1 MRNLVSR
8 WCFMALLFV
17 PLATSS
23 AWAQTFTGGV
33 RGVVTDSGGVVP
45 GVTVTLVSEAS
56 GATRDAVSNDQGN
69 YNFSAVPPGTYTVK
83 AELTGFKTFENKGVR
98 VGTQQ
103 FVTLD
108 IKLDVGQLQETI
120 TVTGDA
126 PLIDTSNASTGAI
139 IDSTQLETLPT
150 AGRSAFLF
158 AVTVPTVVASG
169 DSQFNRQQDQ
179 TNASLLSMGGGAR
192 RGNNYLVDGVP
203 ITDMRNRAS
212 ANPTIESIEGVNVQV
227 HQYDAETGR
236 TGGGTFNVATKSGA
250 NDWHGSGFYQTRPKW
265 GMKNNFFAELAGQ
278 PLPDTYF
285 HEGGGGFGGPILKN
299 RTFFWVGN
307 ESYGSNTTRNGNLRF
322 PTTRELSGDF
332 SQSFDSSG
340 RQVVIYDPLTGDPAT
355 GLGRQPF
362 ANNVIPA
369 NRINAVSAKIA
380 SYLPKPDTEVSNG
393 SANRIRTAEIN
404 DRAQMYTA
412 KLDHRFSDAVS
423 LNGFYLYNRTNEP
436 CANYWE
442 PGLNGPNR
450 FADPG
455 DYILQRRVNL
465 VALNNT
471 WLPSNNTVL
480 TFRYGWNRFY
490 DNNTLSIEFDPA
502 QLGFPSSFLSALQVQ
517 KFPQVRVTDYNN
529 GDFDRMAGAINPVNI
544 NWHSWVANGSM
555 SKLLGK
561 HTVKLGVDYRFI
573 GLDFQSF
580 ADGGGLFNFD
590 RRFTSLDP
598 NANGVNGATPSGNA
612 FASFLLGYPTAD
624 SGATSRVALSTPL
637 FLGTNYYGVYAQDDF
652 RMSPKLTVNYGIRL
666 EHEDGL
672 GEENNNITV
681 AFDRSLQLPGAYG
694 NAVNSLTGQRITG
707 GLVYAGQNGF
717 PEEQGNQPAMKFS
730 PRVGVVYAM
739 SPKAVLRG
747 GYGVYWAP
755 WNYQAPS
762 NTNYGQIGA
771 ANTTFLS
778 QGQYQPTT
786 SMSNPFPNGLLSPTL
801 NALGALTGT
810 GGQIEFIDQ
819 DKQAPYVQMYS
830 VDYMR
835 ELRGG
840 MAVGFEYA
848 GAIGRHLGLGG
859 SNDGIL
865 NINQVPYT
873 AANLAL
879 TSAQLNEQVPNPYFG
894 LTQPPGTSL
903 NTTSATLPRRQ
914 LLRPFPQFGDILMRQ
929 NTQGKSQYNAAILK
943 FEKRMT
949 NGWGGRINY
958 TYSRLKDNQFAEG
971 NFFSRNSTEAQDA
984 NNIEPEYAVGI
995 LDVPHKLVM
1004 SPMVELPFGEGK
1016 KWLTSGVGAAILG
1029 DWTLSAIIGL
1039 ESGFPISLRGQN
1051 NLSALGGR
1059 VQWVNING
1067 DFATDGTREERIIN
1081 TWLTP
1086 ANLVQPTANQLGTG
1100 GRTQTEVRTPHRN
1113 NIDFSASK
1121 SIPIMGRTRGEI
1133 RFEILNLTNTVKT
1146 RGPIEQLGS
1155 STFGQIRVQS
1165 GFQRLTQMTFRV
1177 TF

>member
-8 WCFMALLFV
+8 WCFLALLFV
-17 PLATSS
+17 PLATSA

-45 GVTVTLVSEAS
+45 GVTVTLINEAN
-56 GATRDAVSNDQGN
+56 GASRDAVSNERGLYD
-69 YNFSAVPPGTYTVK
+69 FAAVNPGVYTVK

-103 FVTLD
+103 FVTMD

-120 TVTGDA
+120 TVTGEA

-139 IDSTQLETLPT
+139 IDSKQLESLPS

-169 DSQFNRQQDQ
+169 DAQFNRQQDQ

-212 ANPTIESIEGVNVQV
+212 ANPTIEALEGVNVQV

-236 TGGGTFNVATKSGA
+236 TGGGTFNVATKSGG
-250 NDWHGSGFYQTRPKW
+250 NDFHGSGFYQTRPVW
-265 GMKNNFFAELAGQ
+265 GAVNNFFSELAGQ
-278 PLPDTYF
+278 PKPNTYF
-285 HEGGGGFGGPILKN
+285 HEGGGGFGGPVIKN

-322 PTTRELSGDF
+322 PTTRELAGDF
-332 SQSFDSSG
+332 SQSFDGSG
-340 RQVVIYDPLTGDPAT
+340 RLIVIYDPLTGDPAT

-362 ANNVIPA
+362 PNNTIPA
-369 NRINAVSAKIA
+369 NRLNPVSVKMA
-380 SYLPKPDTEVSNG
+380 SYLPKPDTEVANG
-393 SANRIRTAEIN
+393 SANRVRTAEIN

-412 KLDHRFSDAVS
+412 KLDHRISDQVS

-442 PGLNGPNR
+442 PGLSGENR

-455 DYILQRRVNL
+455 DYILRRRVNL
-465 VALNNT
+465 LTLNNT

-480 TFRYGWNRFY
+480 TFRYGFNTFK
-490 DNNTLSIEFDPA
+490 DNNTLSIDFDPA
-502 QLGFPSSFLSALQVQ
+502 TLGFPSSFLGALDTK
-517 KFPQVRVTDYNN
+517 KFPQVTVTDYVNP
-529 GDFDRMAGAINPVNI
+529 DFTRLMGAIDPVNI
-544 NWHSWVANGSM
+544 TWHSWAANAAV
-555 SKLLGK
+555 SKLLGR
-561 HTVKLGVDYRFI
+561 HTVKIGADYRLI

-580 ADGGGLFNFD
+580 AGAAGDFRFD
-590 RRFTSLDP
+590 RRFTSADP
-598 NANGVNGATPSGNA
+598 NVNGVNGATPSGNA
-612 FASFLLGYPTAD
+612 FAAFLLGYP
-624 SGATSRVALSTPL
+624 SGDPGNQSRVAKSTPL
-637 FLGTNYYGVYAQDDF
+637 NLFTNYYGLYAQDDF
-652 RMSPKLTVNYGIRL
+652 RVNSKLTLNYGVRL

-672 GEENNNITV
+672 QEENNNITV
-681 AFDRSLQLPGAYG
+681 AFDRGLQLPGAYA
-694 NAVNSLTGQRITG
+694 NAVNPLTGQRITG
-707 GLVYAGQNGF
+707 GLVYAGQNGANDY
-717 PEEQGNQPAMKFS
+717 QGNPPSVKFS
-730 PRVGVVYAM
+730 PRVGIVYAM
-739 SPKAVLRG
+739 SPKSVVRS

-771 ANTTFLS
+771 ANTTFTPQSLYVPS
-778 QGQYQPTT
+778 VTL
-786 SMSNPFPNGLLSPTL
+786 SNPFPSGLLAPTL
-801 NALGALTGT
+801 SSLGALTGL

-819 DKQAPYVQMYS
+819 DKKAPYVHMYS
-830 VDYMR
+830 FDYMR
-835 ELRGG
+835 ELAGG
-840 MAVGFEYA
+840 MAVGFEYS
-848 GAIGRHLGLGG
+848 GATGRDLGLGG

-879 TSAQLNEQVPNPYFG
+879 TAAQLNEQLPNPYLG
-894 LTQPPGTSL
+894 LTQPAGTSL

-929 NTQGKSQYNAAILK
+929 NTQGKSQYHAGILK
-943 FEKRMT
+943 FEKRVT

-958 TYSRLKDNQFAEG
+958 TYSRLKDNQFAES
-971 NFFSRNSTEAQDA
+971 NFFSRASTEAQDA
-984 NNIEPEYAVGI
+984 NNIEAEYAVSL

-1004 SPMVELPFGEGK
+1004 SPIVELPFGEGK
-1016 KWLTSGVGAAILG
+1016 KWLQGGVGGAILG
-1029 DWTLSAIIGL
+1029 NWTLSAIIGF
-1039 ESGFPISLRGQN
+1039 ESGFPMALRGQN

-1059 VQWVNING
+1059 TQWVNING
-1067 DFATDGTREERIIN
+1067 DFATEGSREERIIG
-1081 TWLTP
+1081 TWLSPT
-1086 ANLVQPTANQLGTG
+1086 NLVQPTANQLGTG
-1100 GRTQTEVRTPHRN
+1100 GRTQTEVRTPDRN
-1113 NIDFSASK
+1113 NVDFVATK
-1121 SIPIMGRTRGEI
+1121 SVPIKGSVRGEF
-1133 RFEILNLTNTVKT
+1133 RLELLNLMNEVKV

-1165 GFQRLTQMTFRV
+1165 AFMRLTQLTFRV